1 MSSSYRAEF
10 ENPYMDEL
18 KATAKKIAGRGRG
31 ILASDESNATTGKRL
46 DTVGVENTEDNRR
59 KWRELLYTAPG
70 LGQYISGAIMF
81 EETLYQST
89 AAGKPFVDVLREQ
102 NIIPGIKVGEG
113 GMERR
118 MACRMG
124 PARYYEWKWSQWTTD
139 TTQKVT
145 RPTNQLNL
153 CNQVDTGLQ
162 MIAGTDG
169 ETATQG
175 LDGLGDRCKKY
186 YQQGA
191 RFGQSVSQE
200 GMDIAR
206 EAVDE
211 SCVQT

>member
-1 MSSSYRAEF
+1 MIVERSTSQSGGQSNDRAHPQPQPTYTPSPTHHQGLPSTPLRATSTRARTGAGAVSMSSSSYRAEF

-102 NIIPGIKVGEG
+102 NIIPGIKVGG
-113 GMERR
+113 RGDGWHVRW
-118 MACRMG
+118 G
-124 PARYYEWKWSQWTTD
+124 PLYTYNEWKCGVNRRLTD
-139 TTQKVT
+139 TTKNNYA
-145 RPTNQLNL
+145 NQPIQLPL
-153 CNQVDTGLQ
+153 
-162 MIAGTDG
+162 
-169 ETATQG
+169 
-175 LDGLGDRCKKY
+175 
-186 YQQGA
+186 
-191 RFGQSVSQE
+191 
-200 GMDIAR
+200 
-206 EAVDE
+206 
-211 SCVQT
+211 